1 MRCVGVLD
9 GVELKLPSPCLQPP
23 TAISAGSDELQTSGA
38 VAAGAGAPEAPEP
51 F

>member
-1 MRCVGVLD
+1 MRCVGILD
-9 GVELKLPSPCLQPP
+9 GVELKLPSYLQPP

-38 VAAGAGAPEAPEP
+38 GAAGVGAPEAPEP